1 MNEENIPH
9 NSFHHNHRK
18 ASYNDNNQFRAIRQW
33 LNIIFM
39 IGAIVGVIFYL
50 SLDNQ
55 TVGIII
61 ILVSMV
67 FKFIEAALR
76 LIRHK

>member
-1 MNEENIPH
+1 
-9 NSFHHNHRK
+9 
-18 ASYNDNNQFRAIRQW
+18 
-33 LNIIFM
+33 M